1 MARGGTVA
9 TVSDAAETVAD
20 GRPLL
25 EVGWVLDRRLE
36 DVDREAAEG
45 ASQVVAERLRE
56 VLPEFEWRMPTL
68 PRELVQAPREEPVS
82 LLEAAAFELSIHHW
96 DYALTVTGSDLVS
109 HYSPFALAVPS
120 RVLASAVVSTFHLDP
135 LVRRQAVPLAER
147 RATMQQRLARL
158 ALYLLGHLA
167 GLPRTSRRDGVM
179 TPPRTERDLDRDVRF
194 DAGELVA
201 LRAELGRVADQRV
214 EEESGAEQES
224 GASFHARA
232 AWRNRSEILGSLH
245 HGRSWEFPFRM
256 GRLTTAAVSA
266 LAILTCTAEC
276 WEIGS
281 RLGVRTAAGLAGGAL
296 LATTLYVLR
305 RQRLLALEH
314 GIRRTEQLVVTRVA
328 VVLFVCT
335 GMAVTYLVLF
345 LAAVLLGQL
354 LVRPALVARW
364 TALEPG
370 AVGWATYALQGV
382 FTSSVALLVG
392 ALGASFEGQ
401 SYVRHIAYVD
411 EEL

>member
-1 MARGGTVA
+1 
-9 TVSDAAETVAD
+9 
-20 GRPLL
+20 
-25 EVGWVLDRRLE
+25 
-36 DVDREAAEG
+36 
-45 ASQVVAERLRE
+45 
-56 VLPEFEWRMPTL
+56 
-68 PRELVQAPREEPVS
+68 
-82 LLEAAAFELSIHHW
+82 
-96 DYALTVTGSDLVS
+96 
-109 HYSPFALAVPS
+109 
-120 RVLASAVVSTFHLDP
+120 
-135 LVRRQAVPLAER
+135 
-147 RATMQQRLARL
+147 
-158 ALYLLGHLA
+158 
-167 GLPRTSRRDGVM
+167 M

-194 DAGELVA
+194 DEDELVA

-214 EEESGAEQES
+214 EEESGAEQQS

-232 AWRNRSEILGSLH
+232 AWRNRSEILESLH

-256 GRLTTAAVSA
+256 GRRTTAAVSA

-281 RLGVRTAAGLAGGAL
+281 RLGVSTAAGLAGGAL

-314 GIRRTEQLVVTRVA
+314 GIRRTEQLVVARVA
-328 VVLFVCT
+328 VVLFVCA

-364 TALEPG
+364 TALEPTG
-370 AVGWATYALQGV
+370 VGWATYALQGV